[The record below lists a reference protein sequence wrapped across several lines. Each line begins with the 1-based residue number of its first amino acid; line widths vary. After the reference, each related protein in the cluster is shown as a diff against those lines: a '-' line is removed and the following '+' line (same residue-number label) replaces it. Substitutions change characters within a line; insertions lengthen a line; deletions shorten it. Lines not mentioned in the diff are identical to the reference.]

1 LKVNK
6 TKRKKK
12 KSVKTK
18 NGNKSEEK
26 KLNAYYSKKKTKNKR
41 NISNINNLNNIN
53 NISIIQKR
61 YQNESVLKANIK
73 LKKLE
78 FKKKRE
84 NEYIRMIENQRRKKK
99 ETIQN
104 IDTKIK
110 DQNKKLEE
118 SINNNS
124 LPESLISSEKSM
136 SLANISL
143 DSNIEN
149 GLEILDFIISNYIL
163 NHKINFFFNFIEKFV
178 PKKSFK
184 KKISKGKKYRRK
196 YSTKFSKKMDEKKFK
211 GNINMSYTIID
222 LGKDESEV
230 ESDNYILNKD
240 SEYNKKVDKSQLV
253 EYDLFYK
260 EQFFKNEVFLYD
272 VENIED
278 KVEAEIEKEMS
289 RLDVK
294 RKLIEKKKL
303 KEVNDLKK
311 LDTTELQE
319 EIEKLQKTYQK
330 FKEKEEPKVELELNN
345 TEGFLHNG
353 RMLGVYFQE
362 EEEINIPRCNGKCG
376 RYRCKRSNRF

>member
-1 LKVNK
+1 
-6 TKRKKK
+6 
-12 KSVKTK
+12 
-18 NGNKSEEK
+18 
-26 KLNAYYSKKKTKNKR
+26 LNAYSSKKETKNKR
-41 NISNINNLNNIN
+41 NIININNLNNIN

-163 NHKINFFFNFIEKFV
+163 NHKINFFCNFIEKFV

-196 YSTKFSKKMDEKKFK
+196 YSTKFSKKMDDKKFK

-278 KVEAEIEKEMS
+278 KFEAEI
-289 RLDVK
+289 
-294 RKLIEKKKL
+294 
-303 KEVNDLKK
+303 
-311 LDTTELQE
+311 
-319 EIEKLQKTYQK
+319 
-330 FKEKEEPKVELELNN
+330 
-345 TEGFLHNG
+345 
-353 RMLGVYFQE
+353 
-362 EEEINIPRCNGKCG
+362 
-376 RYRCKRSNRF
+376 